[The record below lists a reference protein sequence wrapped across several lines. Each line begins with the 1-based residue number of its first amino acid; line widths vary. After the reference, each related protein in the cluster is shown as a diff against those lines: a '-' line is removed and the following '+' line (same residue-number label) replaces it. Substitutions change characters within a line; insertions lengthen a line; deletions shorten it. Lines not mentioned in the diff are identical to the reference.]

1 MKQSMKT
8 LEELLMIFGSKKPFD
23 KNGGFTE
30 NGNKAYNRMQK
41 FLMDISI
48 LTEIST
54 DDICRKL
61 DEISN
66 ENYNLKQQKI

>member
-1 MKQSMKT
+1 MKT
-8 LEELLMIFGSKKPFD
+8 LEELLMIFGSKKPFS
-23 KNGGFTE
+23 KNGEFTI
-30 NGNKAYNRMQK
+30 NGNKAYNRMHE

-54 DDICRKL
+54 NDICQKL

-66 ENYNLKQQKI
+66 EKS